1 MSPILPYHLPRTRI
15 EGKGCTEE
23 PLARPAMR
31 SMVSTDLETLPCGRT
46 GEPRSVPAW
55 GYS

>member
-23 PLARPAMR
+23 PLTRPAIR
-31 SMVSTDLETLPCGRT
+31 SMVSTDLETPL
-46 GEPRSVPAW
+46 RSD
-55 GYS
+55 G